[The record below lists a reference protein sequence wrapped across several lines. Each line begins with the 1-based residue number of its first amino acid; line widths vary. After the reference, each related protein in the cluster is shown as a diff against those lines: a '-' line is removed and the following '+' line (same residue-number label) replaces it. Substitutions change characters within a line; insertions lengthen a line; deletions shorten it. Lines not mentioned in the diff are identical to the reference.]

1 MIYRSESRQQSIN
14 NEHTSIVMTI
24 TEKSSARAG
33 MTEGCGK
40 ERRRGKDGQL
50 TVTLSEPS
58 RFVTARAGFAPA
70 LDMQK
75 PPVKGE

>member
-14 NEHTSIVMTI
+14 KEHTSIVMTI

-40 ERRRGKDGQL
+40 DGCN
-50 TVTLSEPS
+50 P
-58 RFVTARAGFAPA
+58 P
-70 LDMQK
+70 DMEK
-75 PPVKGE
+75 PPEGGYEKDMTLAATYSSNRLPH